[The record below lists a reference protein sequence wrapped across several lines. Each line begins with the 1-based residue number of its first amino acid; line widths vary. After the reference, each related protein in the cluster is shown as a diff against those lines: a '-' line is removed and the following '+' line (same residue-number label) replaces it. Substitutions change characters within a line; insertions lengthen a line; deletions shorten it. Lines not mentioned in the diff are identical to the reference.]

1 MCLLFLVTFSPTNPA
16 IVSHTC
22 VCLVLVFLIW
32 YVKTIDKTDEFGIR
46 IESVLVVR
54 SVQTKHTDPDESWY
68 GFERLTSVPIQTRMV
83 LEHMLT
89 KEEKEWL
96 REHNRR
102 CLHSLEDLLQDDK
115 RALKWLR
122 REAERPIGV
131 APAGPGGVIID
142 WGE

>member
-1 MCLLFLVTFSPTNPA
+1 MRA
-16 IVSHTC
+16 
-22 VCLVLVFLIW
+22 
-32 YVKTIDKTDEFGIR
+32 
-46 IESVLVVR
+46 
-54 SVQTKHTDPDESWY
+54 DPDAH
-68 GFERLTSVPIQTRMV
+68 GAGTHAHQL
-83 LEHMLT
+83 